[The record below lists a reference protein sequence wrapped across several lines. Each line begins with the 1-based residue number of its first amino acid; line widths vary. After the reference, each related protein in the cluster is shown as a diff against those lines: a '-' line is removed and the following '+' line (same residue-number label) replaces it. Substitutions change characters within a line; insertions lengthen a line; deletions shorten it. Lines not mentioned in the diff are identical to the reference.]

1 MKYNHIK
8 LAIDLVTSTYN
19 ISEPFEV
26 QNKIEEDLDMEIHIN
41 DILEHLKIE
50 KHDTNNNR
58 MPCNRLHNG
67 KFARKVEIF

>member
-19 ISEPFEV
+19 ITEPFEI
-26 QNKIEEDLDMEIHIN
+26 QEKIEEDLDMELHIN

-50 KHDTNNNR
+50 NYERHDV
-58 MPCNRLHNG
+58 M
-67 KFARKVEIF
+67 V

>member
-8 LAIDLVTSTYN
+8 LAVDLVTSTYN
-19 ISEPFEV
+19 IGEPFEV

-50 KHDTNNNR
+50 NYEEKEI
-58 MPCNRLHNG
+58 RLS
-67 KFARKVEIF
+67 I

>member
-19 ISEPFEV
+19 ITEPFEIQEKV
-26 QNKIEEDLDMEIHIN
+26 EEDLDMELHIN

-50 KHDTNNNR
+50 NSYFCFLAFKA
-58 MPCNRLHNG
+58 
-67 KFARKVEIF
+67 KESKIRKTK

>member
-50 KHDTNNNR
+50 NNEKKLIKN
-58 MPCNRLHNG
+58 
-67 KFARKVEIF
+67 I

>member
-50 KHDTNNNR
+50 NYATNKINSNT
-58 MPCNRLHNG
+58 
-67 KFARKVEIF
+67 

>member
-19 ISEPFEV
+19 ITEPFEI
-26 QNKIEEDLDMEIHIN
+26 QNKIEEDLDMELHIN

-50 KHDTNNNR
+50 NYGKHSSDSSRMFSNR
-58 MPCNRLHNG
+58 IYSR
-67 KFARKVEIF
+67 

>member
-19 ISEPFEV
+19 IDDPFEV

-50 KHDTNNNR
+50 NNEKKLIKN
-58 MPCNRLHNG
+58 
-67 KFARKVEIF
+67 I